1 MRQMTMPYNDII
13 AVDTDDDDS
22 HGNSNDDDGYRACE
36 DDTDYF

>member
-1 MRQMTMPYNDII
+1 MPYDDII
-13 AVDTDDDDS
+13 DVDTDDDDP